1 MVYQIAQ
8 QRLKDLAN
16 KDFAKELFS
25 SNELEPLL
33 YPDRVISTT
42 LRVKMDDGK
51 VRYFQAY
58 RSQHNNARWP
68 YKGGIRFHPQV
79 TEDEVKALSLWMSI
93 KTAAVD
99 LPLGGGKWGVI
110 VDPKQLS
117 TTELERLSREYV
129 RSIYKYLGPDMD
141 VPAPDVNTN
150 QQVMAWMVDEYSKLV
165 GYFAPWAFTGKPLAL
180 GGSKWRDI
188 ATALGGLYVLEE
200 FLALRGETIKGKTFV
215 IQWAGN
221 AGLNFAK
228 LVVRAWGRVV
238 AISDSSWAIYGIDCV
253 DVEEIEKL
261 KASKGKLVEYPKCE
275 KITNQDILEL
285 EADVLVLAALENQIT
300 GKNADKVKA
309 KIILELANW
318 PVDIEGDKILESKG
332 IVVLPDILA
341 NAGGVTVSYFEQVQN
356 KMHYY
361 WEKEEVFERLEQ
373 KMKKATRE
381 IISFAKEHN
390 AVLRD
395 AAYVLAI
402 KRIVEAMRWRGRFN
416 V

>member
-1 MVYQIAQ
+1 MVFHIAQ
-8 QRLKDLAN
+8 QRLKDLTQ
-16 KDFAKELFS
+16 KDFAKSIFDER
-25 SNELEPLL
+25 EIQPLL
-33 YPDRVISTT
+33 YPDRVIETT
-42 LRVKMDDGK
+42 LKVKMDDGR

-68 YKGGIRFHPQV
+68 YKGGIRFHPDV
-79 TEDEVKALSLWMSI
+79 TKEEVMALSLWMSI

-99 LPLGGGKWGVI
+99 LPLGWWKWWVI
-110 VDPKQLS
+110 VDPKELS
-117 TTELERLSREYV
+117 STELERLSREYV
-129 RSIYKYLGPDMD
+129 RSLYKYLGPDMD

-150 QQVMAWMVDEYSKLV
+150 AQVMAWMMDEYNKLV
-165 GYFAPWAFTGKPLAL
+165 GYYAPWAFTGKPVNL

-200 FLALRGETIKGKTFV
+200 FLALRGDSIKGKTFV
-215 IQWAGN
+215 IQGAGN

-228 LVVRAWGRVV
+228 LVVKSGGKVV
-238 AISDSSWAIYGIDCV
+238 AISDSSGAIYGINCMN
-253 DVEEIEKL
+253 VEEIEKL
-261 KASKGKLVEYPKCE
+261 KASRGKLIEYPQCE
-275 KITNQDILEL
+275 KLTNQDILEL

-300 GKNADKVKA
+300 DKNADKVKA

-356 KMHYY
+356 KINYY
-361 WEKEEVFERLEQ
+361 WEREEVFARLEK
-373 KMKKATRE
+373 KMKRSTRE
-381 IISFAKEHN
+381 IIEFAQQHS
-390 AVLRD
+390 ASLRD

-402 KRIVEAMRWRGRFN
+402 KRIVDAMKLRGKFN
-416 V
+416 